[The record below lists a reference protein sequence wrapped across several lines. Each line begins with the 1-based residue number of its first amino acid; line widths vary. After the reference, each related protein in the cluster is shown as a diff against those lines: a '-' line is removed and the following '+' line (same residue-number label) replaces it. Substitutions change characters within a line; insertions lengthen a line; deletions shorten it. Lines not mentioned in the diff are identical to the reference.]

1 MSTTATIKSILY
13 STIHRNNKTIDQLAD
28 ELGISSNTLY
38 RNCLEGESG
47 SEMPMS
53 RLVPL
58 MKATKN
64 YDLLKHIAHLCG
76 FVVVKIPRVAFTKE
90 EEIDIINE
98 YQNATC
104 LSVSLLKL
112 YFRKTDLETLNRVH
126 DSLREVIE
134 KCVQNSRYAEK
145 KLAGQ
150 LEMDI

>member
-13 STIHRNNKTIDQLAD
+13 STIHRYNKTIDQLAD

-76 FVVVKIPRVAFTKE
+76 FIVVKIPRVAFTKK
-90 EEIDIINE
+90 EEIDVVDE

-104 LSVSLLKL
+104 NSVTLLKD
-112 YFRKTDLETLNRVH
+112 FFNKPTQETFNKVH
-126 DSLREVIE
+126 DSLHLVME
-134 KCVQNSRYAEK
+134 KCVQNSKYAEK

-150 LEMDI
+150 LEMDL